1 MNALLLV
8 ITGVSVALAAFM
20 SAVAWR
26 MTREERRRS
35 DARVAMLSA
44 QIYGDEAPP
53 AQRTGRLLEQ
63 TVTSSWTRSLVTAL
77 AGAGIVATIGVVS
90 VAGIRTAR
98 AVENAR
104 STGSARLQSSD
115 ARSVGSARSAGSARL
130 QPSEAITSPL
140 ELLSLEQERDGE
152 RLVVRGIVRNP
163 ADAAE
168 RDGLDAV
175 VLLLG
180 HDGGVV
186 SSARAAL
193 PAVKLAPGETT
204 PFVVNVTHAA
214 DVERFRISFRSETR
228 VEPHVDR
235 RTS

>member
-1 MNALLLV
+1 MNAVLLA
-8 ITGVSVALAAFM
+8 ITGVSLALAAFM

-26 MTREERRRS
+26 MRREERRRS
-35 DARVAMLSA
+35 DARVAMLA
-44 QIYGDEAPP
+44 AEIYKDDAPP
-53 AQRTGRLLEQ
+53 SERSGPLLEQ
-63 TVTSSWTRSLVTAL
+63 RLSNSWTRPLVTAI

-104 STGSARLQSSD
+104 SAGNEQSVASAKPVGSARLQASD
-115 ARSVGSARSAGSARL
+115 A
-130 QPSEAITSPL
+130 ITAPL

-152 RLVVRGIVRNP
+152 RLIVRGIVRNP

-180 HDGGVV
+180 HDGDVV
-186 SSARAAL
+186 TSARAAL
-193 PAVKLAPGETT
+193 PAVKLAPGATS
-204 PFVVNVTHAA
+204 PFVVQVTHATG
-214 DVERFRISFRSETR
+214 VNRFRLSFRSDTR